1 MTLSLRSILFRR
13 RTAYRAVFA
22 GTGEL
27 SPHAAVVLADLRKAC
42 YVDRTTAHAD
52 AHATAVAEGRRQVWL
67 HIQHRL
73 NLSEEQIL
81 AATQS
86 IDE

>member
-1 MTLSLRSILFRR
+1 MSLSLRSILFRR
-13 RTAYRAVFA
+13 RAAYSAVFA
-22 GTGEL
+22 GTGDL
-27 SPHAAVVLADLRKAC
+27 SPHAAIVLADLRKAC

-73 NLSEEQIL
+73 RLTEAQIL
-81 AATQS
+81 AATES
-86 IDE
+86 IDD